1 MYIMHSSSLSSSFC
15 SQSIQQQLDE
25 KLNNDKVQLD
35 EQRKKLERRNLR
47 DETRQELE
55 KYARSVDEALG
66 NLENK
71 VTEQLE
77 RFENAKQEL
86 VSFLEATQQFEE
98 WLNERDAEVATCWPV
113 GANLPLLIEKGD
125 FINEVSAIL
134 SAR

>member
-1 MYIMHSSSLSSSFC
+1 M
-15 SQSIQQQLDE
+15 DE

-47 DETRQELE
+47 DETRQELQ
-55 KYARSVDEALG
+55 KYVRSVDEALG

-98 WLNERDAEVATCWPV
+98 WLNERDAEVVTCWPV

-125 FINEVSAIL
+125 FINEVSIL
-134 SAR
+134 STR